1 MAQKRNQSSIGSS
14 EDDDKREFAV
24 SRKIMLAAIATL
36 LGVVTIIVL
45 LHLCSRY
52 HLRRKER
59 RQRAALH
66 RQRTQI
72 TAINESSINEALKSG
87 LDPLIIASLPMF
99 TYKITPGQVD
109 DHDEPTE
116 CSVCLGTITEEF
128 TDRVLLN
135 CKHMFHVECIDTS
148 LVEPRVQAS
157 EDKELCIRVQPTAP
171 PLNENASISVAQA
184 EKEIN
189 CGDEVFDTRDLER
202 QRWTNNFTI

>member
-1 MAQKRNQSSIGSS
+1 SS

-24 SRKIMLAAIATL
+24 SRKIMLAAIVTL
-36 LGVVTIIVL
+36 LGVVTIIAF

-72 TAINESSINEALKSG
+72 AATNESSINEALKSG
-87 LDPLIIASLPMF
+87 LDPLIIASLPMI
-99 TYKITPGQVD
+99 TYKLTPGQVD

-116 CSVCLGTITEEF
+116 CSV
-128 TDRVLLN
+128 LLN
-135 CKHMFHVECIDTS
+135 CKHMFHVECIDTWLGSHTTCPIYSS

-184 EKEIN
+184 EKES
-189 CGDEVFDTRDLER
+189 GPSGSFTRMKYLTLE
-202 QRWTNNFTI
+202 I

>member
-1 MAQKRNQSSIGSS
+1 
-14 EDDDKREFAV
+14 
-24 SRKIMLAAIATL
+24 MLAAIATL

-135 CKHMFHVECIDTS
+135 CKHMFHVECIDTWLGSHTTCPIYSS

-184 EKEIN
+184 EKEIK
-189 CGDEVFDTRDLER
+189 
-202 QRWTNNFTI
+202 WTIRILYKDSKLWG

>member
-1 MAQKRNQSSIGSS
+1 
-14 EDDDKREFAV
+14 
-24 SRKIMLAAIATL
+24 MLAAIATL

-72 TAINESSINEALKSG
+72 AATNESSINEALKSG

-99 TYKITPGQVD
+99 TYKLTPGQVD

-128 TDRVLLN
+128 TVRVLLN
-135 CKHMFHVECIDTS
+135 CVRGQ
-148 LVEPRVQAS
+148 RVV
-157 EDKELCIRVQPTAP
+157 LRVQPTAP

-184 EKEIN
+184 EKESGPSGSFTRIQS
-189 CGDEVFDTRDLER
+189 CGDEVLDTRDLER
-202 QRWTNNFTI
+202 Q

>member
-1 MAQKRNQSSIGSS
+1 MDSS

-24 SRKIMLAAIATL
+24 SRKIMLAAIVTL
-36 LGVVTIIVL
+36 LGVVTIIAF

-72 TAINESSINEALKSG
+72 AATNESSINEALKSG
-87 LDPLIIASLPMF
+87 LDPLIIASLPMI
-99 TYKITPGQVD
+99 TYKLTPGQVD

-116 CSVCLGTITEEF
+116 CSV
-128 TDRVLLN
+128 LLN
-135 CKHMFHVECIDTS
+135 CKHMFHVECIDTWLGSHTTCPIYSS

-184 EKEIN
+184 EKES
-189 CGDEVFDTRDLER
+189 GPSGSFTRMKYLTLE
-202 QRWTNNFTI
+202 I

>member
-1 MAQKRNQSSIGSS
+1 
-14 EDDDKREFAV
+14 
-24 SRKIMLAAIATL
+24 MLAAIATL

-135 CKHMFHVECIDTS
+135 CKHMFHVECIDTWLGSHTTCPIYSS

>member
-1 MAQKRNQSSIGSS
+1 MSTISGNGL
-14 EDDDKREFAV
+14 DDDKREFAV
-24 SRKIMLAAIATL
+24 SRKIMLAAIVTL
-36 LGVVTIIVL
+36 LGVVTIIAF

-72 TAINESSINEALKSG
+72 AATNESSINEALKSG
-87 LDPLIIASLPMF
+87 LDPLIIASLPMI
-99 TYKITPGQVD
+99 TYKLTPGQVD

-128 TDRVLLN
+128 T
-135 CKHMFHVECIDTS
+135 CIDTWLGSHTTCPIYSS

-184 EKEIN
+184 EKES
-189 CGDEVFDTRDLER
+189 GPSGSFTRMKYLTLE
-202 QRWTNNFTI
+202 I

>member
-1 MAQKRNQSSIGSS
+1 
-14 EDDDKREFAV
+14 
-24 SRKIMLAAIATL
+24 MLAAIATL
-36 LGVVTIIVL
+36 LGVVTIIAF

-72 TAINESSINEALKSG
+72 AATNESSINEALKSG
-87 LDPLIIASLPMF
+87 LDPSIIASLPMI
-99 TYKITPGQVD
+99 TYKLTPGQVD

-128 TDRVLLN
+128 TVR
-135 CKHMFHVECIDTS
+135 
-148 LVEPRVQAS
+148 AS

-184 EKEIN
+184 EKESGPSGSFTRIQS
-189 CGDEVFDTRDLER
+189 CADEVLDTRDTGR
-202 QRWTNNFTI
+202 Q

>member
-135 CKHMFHVECIDTS
+135 CKHMFHVECIDTWLGSHTTCPIYSS

-157 EDKELCIRVQPTAP
+157 EDKLKSC
-171 PLNENASISVAQA
+171 ASGF
-184 EKEIN
+184 N
-189 CGDEVFDTRDLER
+189 PRLLL
-202 QRWTNNFTI
+202 

>member
-1 MAQKRNQSSIGSS
+1 
-14 EDDDKREFAV
+14 
-24 SRKIMLAAIATL
+24 MLAAIATL
-36 LGVVTIIVL
+36 LGVVTIIAF

-72 TAINESSINEALKSG
+72 AATNESSINEALKSG
-87 LDPLIIASLPMF
+87 FDPLIIASLPMF
-99 TYKITPGQVD
+99 TYKLTPGQVD

-128 TDRVLLN
+128 TVRVLLN
-135 CKHMFHVECIDTS
+135 CKHMFHVECIDTWLGSHTTCPIYSS

-157 EDKELCIRVQPTAP
+157 EDKELCIRVQPTAS

-184 EKEIN
+184 EKESGPSGSFTRIQS
-189 CGDEVFDTRDLER
+189 CADEVLDTRDLER
-202 QRWTNNFTI
+202 Q

>member
-1 MAQKRNQSSIGSS
+1 
-14 EDDDKREFAV
+14 
-24 SRKIMLAAIATL
+24 MLAAIVTL
-36 LGVVTIIVL
+36 LGVVTIISF

-72 TAINESSINEALKSG
+72 AATNESSINEALKSG
-87 LDPLIIASLPMF
+87 LDPLIIASLPMI
-99 TYKITPGQVD
+99 TYKLTPGQVD

-128 TDRVLLN
+128 TV
-135 CKHMFHVECIDTS
+135 S

-184 EKEIN
+184 EKESGPSGSFTRN
-189 CGDEVFDTRDLER
+189 FFDSFFPT
-202 QRWTNNFTI
+202 